1 MLFFNALKSI
11 SSVYVYSISPVAK
24 SSNLLMSIK
33 YFLLSSFKVFGGI
46 PNTTIQHIL
55 TFHLIYFN
63 TLTLEK
69 GELAN
74 CQDVLV
80 SRPTLAKS
88 ARPRDQWSLIAKELI
103 DREGPF
109 KETCMLAVVFANCTC
124 RYKFFSLG
132 FQNNAFFIA
141 IIEKDGIFV
150 ANICKYAHINNLVM
164 IRTRF

>member
-1 MLFFNALKSI
+1 MISHCIKNCHENVRLRKCKKLNGSKRGTRKIDLSRIYIFYVIFNALKSI

-33 YFLLSSFKVFGGI
+33 YFLLSSFKVFEGI

-74 CQDVLV
+74 CQDVCC
-80 SRPTLAKS
+80 SSTFKKMNK
-88 ARPRDQWSLIAKELI
+88 KEKQYSCI
-103 DREGPF
+103 
-109 KETCMLAVVFANCTC
+109 K
-124 RYKFFSLG
+124 
-132 FQNNAFFIA
+132 
-141 IIEKDGIFV
+141 
-150 ANICKYAHINNLVM
+150 AHAC
-164 IRTRF
+164 

>member
-1 MLFFNALKSI
+1 MWDWESVRSWMGAKGESGKLIWVAFTFFMLFLNALKSI

-69 GELAN
+69 TELAN
-74 CQDVLV
+74 CQDVCCSSRRWTKRRNNILV

-88 ARPRDQWSLIAKELI
+88 ARPRDEWSLIAKELI
-103 DREGPF
+103 DREGP
-109 KETCMLAVVFANCTC
+109 
-124 RYKFFSLG
+124 
-132 FQNNAFFIA
+132 
-141 IIEKDGIFV
+141 
-150 ANICKYAHINNLVM
+150 
-164 IRTRF
+164 